1 MILLASTNVLAATGI
16 PKSVKNVDD
25 SNIVYPI
32 VELGSCKDKADC
44 ASFCSKSENM
54 VACMNFAEKQGLLSG
69 EDLRIS
75 KIVAEKISKGQTP
88 GQCKDQDSC
97 EKFCKDK
104 VENID
109 ACISFA
115 EELNILPA
123 SELAQAKN
131 IAKALKE
138 GAKLPGQCKTKDD
151 CENYCEDGAHIDE
164 CLSFAEAANILPP
177 DELKD
182 AKKMASFLK
191 NGETPGKCK
200 DKKDCEN
207 YCNDSANGDECLNF
221 AKKAGLISKEEEDM
235 MNNGGEKIK
244 QALENLPPEVKGEV
258 EACLNSKIGA
268 DKLDKVMNKEENLTK
283 NQGESLQSCFAGIEA
298 KMKAIMMEK
307 AGSQGKGEGF
317 GAPGDRGPSGNID
330 MGQRGPS
337 EDQIKNMM
345 PKNLPESASLPQVD
359 CASFKA
365 VPSCSYVP
373 EGVRDQCEKCKE

>member
-1 MILLASTNVLAATGI
+1 MILLASSNAFAVGEVKV
-16 PKSVKNVDD
+16 KSIDD
-25 SNIVYPI
+25 SNITYPI
-32 VELGSCKDKADC
+32 KELGSCKDKADC
-44 ASFCSKSENM
+44 ASFCSKNENM
-54 VACMNFAEKQGLLSG
+54 VACMDFAEKQGLLSG

-88 GQCKDQDSC
+88 GACKDQDSC

-104 VENID
+104 VENIN

-123 SELAQAKN
+123 NELAQAKN

-164 CLSFAEAANILPP
+164 CLSFAEVANILGP

-191 NGETPGKCK
+191 SGETPGKCK

-207 YCNDSANGDECLNF
+207 YCNDSSNGDECLNF

-268 DKLDKVMNKEENLTK
+268 DKLDKVMNKEENITK

-307 AGSQGKGEGF
+307 AGSQGKSEGF
-317 GAPGDRGPSGNID
+317 GAPEGMGPKIKDIQGGPDR
-330 MGQRGPS
+330 
-337 EDQIKNMM
+337 EDVQKMI
-345 PKNLPESASLPQVD
+345 PKGIPESASIPQVD